1 MCVSCKNVDKPNK
14 QAKISNRGVRI
25 KMLLS
30 SPGDL
35 LTQGSYVANDKAT
48 VYFSYIPT
56 ILTNA
61 LPGAPWVRDKETQ

>member
-1 MCVSCKNVDKPNK
+1 MEQKCSGLQQRK
-14 QAKISNRGVRI
+14 
-25 KMLLS
+25 
-30 SPGDL
+30 DL